1 MAEDQEQSFQAGAEG
16 EASAPKMKKGLP
28 KPLLLAGILIPVLA
42 FSAFS
47 SQIVIKK
54 IFFPDP
60 QPVKKE
66 AAKSEVGEF
75 HMISDLIINPAAS
88 GGRRHLMVSLG
99 LEYADPLL
107 KAELEKRDPQI
118 RDNLITILAGQ
129 EANVLTDIRYRESI
143 RQSLLKAV
151 NYHLESGT
159 VEKLYFTK
167 YVFQ

>member
-1 MAEDQEQSFQAGAEG
+1 MAEDQEQVLVSEAAGEEG
-16 EASAPKMKKGLP
+16 APKKKKSLP

-47 SQIVIKK
+47 SQMVIKK

-66 AAKSEVGEF
+66 AVKIEVGEF
-75 HMISDLIINPAAS
+75 YMINDLIINPAAS
-88 GGRRHLMVSLG
+88 GGRRHLLVNLG

-118 RDNLITILAGQ
+118 RDNLITLLAGQ
-129 EANVLTDIRYRESI
+129 DSNVLTDIRYRESI

-151 NYHLESGT
+151 NFYLEGGK